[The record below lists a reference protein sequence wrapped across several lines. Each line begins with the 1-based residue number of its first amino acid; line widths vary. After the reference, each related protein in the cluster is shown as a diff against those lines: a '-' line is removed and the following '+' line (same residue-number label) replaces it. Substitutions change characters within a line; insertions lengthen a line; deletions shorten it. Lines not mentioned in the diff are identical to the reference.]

1 MTQFL
6 LYGGRAAGK
15 VIYIPESHVG
25 QPWVVPI
32 YPEPDSAVYPDDA
45 PPSTQR
51 RWDEIYYPKRLNM
64 LGDRIII
71 YAALSVEPNEVLNQF
86 QRDAILNIFGGYR
99 G

>member
-32 YPEPDSAVYPDDA
+32 YREHDLAVYPNDLT
-45 PPSTQR
+45 PSTQR
-51 RWDEIYYPKRLNM
+51 SYDEIYYPKRLNM

-71 YAALSVEPNEVLNQF
+71 YAALSVEPNEVLTQF
-86 QRDAILNIFGGYR
+86 QRDAILNILGGYR